1 MGSFAEEA
9 DAKKVELKDIPKEV
23 SDAAKEKV
31 KGFEAKDAT
40 VADEKEGKE
49 FIVNGTADGKAVV
62 VEVDVDKAGKVTK
75 TEVKAEAK
83 KEEAKKEAK

>member
-9 DAKKVELKDIPKEV
+9 AAKKVELKDIPKEV

-40 VADEKEGKE
+40 VADDKEGKE
-49 FIVNGTADGKAVV
+49 FIVNGTADGKAVA
-62 VEVDVDKAGKVTK
+62 VEVDVDKAGKV
-75 TEVKAEAK
+75 VKAEVK
-83 KEEAKKEAK
+83 KEEAKKEEVKQK